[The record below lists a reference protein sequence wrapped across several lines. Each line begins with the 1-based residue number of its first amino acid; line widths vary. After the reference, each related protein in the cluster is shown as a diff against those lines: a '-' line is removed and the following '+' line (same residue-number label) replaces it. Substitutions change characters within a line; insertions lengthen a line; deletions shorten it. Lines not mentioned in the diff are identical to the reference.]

1 MQFRQPSFDQAR
13 DPLAHVYL
21 GSARNYDTYLR
32 GEYGHNYMERRGEWD
47 SHYHELRRAFEEA
60 VSYVQDH
67 GVPRKHMNIA
77 IIGPGFNPVGKDIDS
92 DIIRQDLQQIKTL
105 VLMDFSTAVIRS
117 ALDDLMQQK
126 VPHEKMLGMQFDV
139 TNGLSTAYYSYIM
152 QKFQAV
158 QTEEQMSR
166 VTEEIEKVEMEELAQ
181 ILARIEMNPDLA
193 RNKPDYL
200 LEGGENDSRQ
210 LNLTLD
216 HGEKKLPIHLWF
228 APMVTN
234 GTGANAED
242 IIWETYKSVTAD
254 ETDGISDS
262 GEFFPDRQK
271 MFRRI
276 FKLISGYND
285 QVNRMFI
292 TRLLSDNPDSV
303 LFTVND
309 ISTQFANEV
318 GTLPRITN
326 KLSDDLEVHN
336 IHMRVDDKHSWV
348 WKDEPE
354 HSHEVKVIR
363 FLKSKETAKEVGDS
377 GVNLAQISG
386 NQHQILRKDE
396 PSDSDMEVPGHNA
409 D

>member
-1 MQFRQPSFDQAR
+1 MLRQQPLWTIRLLRCFRLLPRSRILDRDAKVMDIEVYAEDRKGMIHDVTGCFADRDINIARFEVYAVPPRDALYKISLEVQNFDVFSDLYEALLQIPSVKAGIAKKIRYVILSILFSMQFRQPSFDQAR

-117 ALDDLMQQK
+117 ALDDLMQHK

-216 HGEKKLPIHLWF
+216 HGEKNCPYIYGSLPWSRTEPVRMRKTL
-228 APMVTN
+228 
-234 GTGANAED
+234 
-242 IIWETYKSVTAD
+242 
-254 ETDGISDS
+254 S
-262 GEFFPDRQK
+262 GKPTK
-271 MFRRI
+271 
-276 FKLISGYND
+276 
-285 QVNRMFI
+285 
-292 TRLLSDNPDSV
+292 
-303 LFTVND
+303 
-309 ISTQFANEV
+309 A
-318 GTLPRITN
+318 
-326 KLSDDLEVHN
+326 
-336 IHMRVDDKHSWV
+336 
-348 WKDEPE
+348 
-354 HSHEVKVIR
+354 
-363 FLKSKETAKEVGDS
+363 
-377 GVNLAQISG
+377 
-386 NQHQILRKDE
+386 
-396 PSDSDMEVPGHNA
+396 
-409 D
+409 